1 MKWNSWSRQE
11 LKFNSKELGFRKGY
25 QEFRKRG
32 KNVLERNQKLS
43 IEEQKVSGLWVRAGP
58 GYFWGSFQL
67 DSWVLRVLA
76 PS

>member
-11 LKFNSKELGFRKGY
+11 LKFNRKELEFRKGY

-43 IEEQKVSGLWVRAGP
+43 IEEQKASGLWVRAGP

-67 DSWVLRVLA
+67 VSWVLRDLA